1 MCLYPANSKTTKGF
15 SGLDFFLHG
24 RAQEGSQRLLSASM
38 HINHLNS
45 SLFFIKRI
53 KIWSGISMDFPPT
66 HFVPSLVPTLLIL
79 GEINEVL
86 SILSLKVVS
95 VTNSCLPQHPQRL
108 ANLQLMTLV
117 IAPHRLPNSCI
128 VKETFFFSRKF
139 FLSAKIVEEVA

>member
-24 RAQEGSQRLLSASM
+24 RAQEGSQRLLSASL

-66 HFVPSLVPTLLIL
+66 HFVPKGNSSLVPTLLIL

-95 VTNSCLPQHPQRL
+95 VTNSYQHPQRL

-128 VKETFFFSRKF
+128 VKETFLLRKILSFSKNC
-139 FLSAKIVEEVA
+139 